1 MHEVAASTARSV
13 SLQQRLQVVADS
25 GTLAIW
31 EADLDTGEIVW
42 STQGHHLLGVP
53 PEDGANTMPE
63 LLSHLHPEDR
73 TRALA
78 TMEEAIASGAT
89 HRRDRFR
96 VVQPDGTIRYLAV
109 HANFVPGPDGR
120 AHRMVALAIDVTDLA
135 EKENRLHET
144 EERLRT
150 AYAAAKVW
158 TCRLDLEHW
167 IITRPLQPDDTGSP
181 QFGPEQSFHDWLERV
196 HPEDRPRVEGGM
208 RRAIETGELWED
220 EFRLLWPD
228 GRYHWIYDRGRKIQ
242 DPGQPPVF
250 AGAAMDIDERKLVEQ
265 QLVENEERLRSAYIA
280 GKMWPWEV
288 EAGAGQVR
296 RADNMGLFRGP
307 GHAESIALSDW
318 LDYIHPEDRDRVH
331 LALDRALKG
340 EAQYSCDYRL
350 RWNDETYHWVSSRGG
365 RIQDARGSWK
375 LMGIARDITEE
386 KATERALEESERL
399 RFLAIEGAQMGVF
412 FQEIPS
418 GNIRWSD
425 RQHQLF
431 GVSREQFPGHRD
443 AFRRLVLP
451 EDLLVLDREYD
462 RLTTDHAR
470 RFRFEFRIRRPSDGK
485 VRWISSVG
493 EFNYDESGSPFSM
506 MGVNAD
512 ITDQKAHEQEL
523 WEIERLRSIALSAA
537 EMGVWQQD
545 FITGKITWTERQ
557 FELFDVRPE
566 EFDGTDKTAF
576 YRVVPEDRDRL
587 FREFEYLIANHEQRH
602 ITEFRIQLHDGGI
615 RWVSAVGEIIYDEHG
630 EPIQSI
636 GVNFDVT
643 SRKHQEEAL
652 RESERL
658 RRLALSAAR
667 MGAFEWNILNG
678 EVSWSPEQYQL
689 LKFDPASTVPTL
701 DLFES
706 RVHSEDLPRIRNL
719 MRDLTTRREKRYT
732 SEFRVVW
739 PDCTV
744 RWIRTLGEVVY
755 DTNGKVIRMFGVNWD
770 VTEQKEAEQQ
780 IVQLNRELQRKVADF
795 EALMHAM
802 PVAVAVGLD
811 AESSDIR
818 VNPTFAQMLG
828 VADANQNVSQVAPN
842 VPALPFRL
850 VRDGREI
857 PAEELPQ
864 QKAARLKQE
873 VRNQEFELIT
883 SDDHRFDM
891 FGHAV
896 PILDESGNVRGTLAA
911 YMDITERKR
920 AEKALRTSEK
930 LATAGKMA
938 ASLAHEINNPLAA
951 VTNLLYL
958 VAQDASL
965 SPHSQRFINMA
976 TSELA
981 RVSQITRNILAFYRE
996 SHSPVNIDVADLVA
1010 SVLELYA
1017 PKIRQS
1023 HVEVDFRRD
1032 DACAITAFPGELR
1045 QVFSNLIVNAVD
1057 AMPNGGRLH
1066 VRVRPSRNR
1075 RSQQAGVRLVVA
1087 DTGSG
1092 IPRDHLTHLF
1102 EPFFTTKGEKGTG
1115 LGLWVSRDIIGKH
1128 DGTIQIRTAFGARK
1142 NGTCFSIFLPNEST
1156 AVKKRANQKASSVS
1170 SNA

>member
-1 MHEVAASTARSV
+1 MHEVAPSTARSA
-13 SLQQRLQVVADS
+13 SLQQRLKVVADS
-25 GTLAIW
+25 GALAIW

-42 STQGHHLLGVP
+42 STQGRHLLGVP
-53 PEDGANTMPE
+53 PETDANTMAE
-63 LLSHLHPEDR
+63 LLAYLHPDDR
-73 TRALA
+73 PRALSGIQDA
-78 TMEEAIASGAT
+78 VSTGAT

-96 VVQPDGTIRYLAV
+96 VVQPDGAVRYLAV
-109 HANFVPGPDGR
+109 HANFVPGHDGR

-167 IITRPLQPDDTGSP
+167 IITRPLQPDDAGTP
-181 QFGPEQSFHDWLERV
+181 QFGPEQSFQEWLERI
-196 HPEDRPRVEGGM
+196 HPEDRARVESGM

-265 QLVENEERLRSAYIA
+265 QLIENEERLRSAYIA

-288 EAGAGQVR
+288 EVSSGKIR
-296 RADNMGLFRGP
+296 RADGMGLFRGP
-307 GHAESIALSDW
+307 GHADSITLSGW
-318 LDYIHPEDRDRVH
+318 LDYIHPEDRDRVA
-331 LALDRALKG
+331 LALDRAFKG
-340 EAQYSCDYRL
+340 EGQYNCDYRL
-350 RWNDETYHWVSSRGG
+350 RWSDDTYHWVSSRGG
-365 RIQDARGSWK
+365 LIQDARGSWK
-375 LMGIARDITEE
+375 LMGIGRDITEE
-386 KATERALEESERL
+386 KATEHALEESERL
-399 RFLAIEGAQMGVF
+399 RLLAIEGAQMGVF

-418 GNIRWSD
+418 GAIRWSD
-425 RQHQLF
+425 RQYELF
-431 GVSREQFPGHRD
+431 GISREQFKCHQD
-443 AFRRLVLP
+443 DFRRLVIP
-451 EDLLVLDREYD
+451 EDLRNITGEYD
-462 RLTTDHAR
+462 RLVKAHAR
-470 RFRFEFRIRRPSDGK
+470 RFHFEFRIRRPSDGK
-485 VRWISSVG
+485 IRWMSSVG
-493 EFNYDESGSPFSM
+493 EFNYDESGDPVSM

-512 ITDQKAHEQEL
+512 ITDQKAHEHEL
-523 WEIERLRSIALSAA
+523 WEIEKLRSIALSAA

-557 FELFDVRPE
+557 FELFEVRPE

-576 YRVVPEDRDRL
+576 KHLVPEDRDRL
-587 FREFEYLIANHEQRH
+587 YREFEYLIANHEQRH
-602 ITEFRIQLHDGGI
+602 VTEFRIQLPDGGI
-615 RWVSAVGEIIYDEHG
+615 RWVSAVGEIIYNEDG
-630 EPIQSI
+630 DPIQSI

-643 SRKHQEEAL
+643 SRKHQEQAL

-667 MGAFEWNILNG
+667 MGAFEWNTPNG
-678 EVSWSPEQYQL
+678 DVSWSPEQYQL
-689 LKFDPASTVPTL
+689 LKFDPASTVPSL
-701 DLFES
+701 ELFES
-706 RVHSEDLPRIRNL
+706 RVHSDDLPRIRNL
-719 MRDLTTRREKRYT
+719 MRDLTARREKRYN
-732 SEFRVVW
+732 SEFRIVW
-739 PDCTV
+739 PDRTV
-744 RWIRTLGEVVY
+744 RWVRTLGEFVY
-755 DTNGKVIRMFGVNWD
+755 DVNGKVIRMFGVNWD
-770 VTEQKEAEQQ
+770 VTDQKESEQQ

-828 VADANQNVSQVAPN
+828 VADPNRNLSTRSIQAPA
-842 VPALPFRL
+842 PPFRIL
-850 VRDGREI
+850 RDGDDI
-857 PAEELPQ
+857 PADELPQ

-883 SDDHRFDM
+883 SDHRHVDM

-896 PILDESGNVRGTLAA
+896 PILDESGNVRGTVAA

-965 SPHSQRFINMA
+965 SPHSQRFITMA
-976 TSELA
+976 TGELA

-996 SHSPVNIDVADLVA
+996 SHSPVNVDLADLMA
-1010 SVLELYA
+1010 NVLELYA

-1023 HVEVDFRRD
+1023 NVQVDFRRD
-1032 DACAITAFPGELR
+1032 AACSITAFPGELR

-1057 AMPNGGRLH
+1057 AMPAGGKLRI
-1066 VRVRPSRNR
+1066 RVRPSCNR
-1075 RSQQAGVRLVVA
+1075 RSQQSGVRLVVA

-1092 IPRDHLTHLF
+1092 IPRDHLVHLF

-1115 LGLWVSRDIIGKH
+1115 LGLWVSRDIINKH
-1128 DGTIQIRTAFGARK
+1128 DGTIHIRTTSGTRK
-1142 NGTCFSIFLPNEST
+1142 DGTCFSIFLPTES
-1156 AVKKRANQKASSVS
+1156 ASVKKRARQKANSVS
-1170 SNA
+1170 SNG